1 MPARCPTCGEEA
13 LTETA
18 QFCIGCGG
26 PLPESDVDAAL
37 AELADSLPDPFGSDR
52 DPEPVSDDAPQLHL
66 PELRA
71 EPEPP
76 PPASAPPPPA
86 PRPAPLPP
94 RDDTP
99 AFDPRPVPS
108 RSATPP
114 PVPTP
119 QQPPRMA
126 RYEPMRDTSPIVPLP
141 LVVAGI
147 VGLLALLLILLLAA

>member
-37 AELADSLPDPFGSDR
+37 AELADSLPDPFVL
-52 DPEPVSDDAPQLHL
+52 DPEPAPDDAPQLHL

-71 EPEPP
+71 EPDPP
-76 PPASAPPPPA
+76 PPPPPTPVP

-94 RDDTP
+94 REDTP
-99 AFDPRPVPS
+99 SFDPQPVPS

-114 PVPTP
+114 PTP
-119 QQPPRMA
+119 QQPPRVA
-126 RYEPMRDTSPIVPLP
+126 RYQPMRDTSPIVPLP
-141 LVVAGI
+141 LVVAGV